1 MSLDWSTTNCAE
13 PLPQTDDEKA
23 IRTALIWATIGL
35 DLGSITADN
44 VDEWLFRLWYQHRC
58 NLDFIWLGD
67 KPDPKEVE
75 GWVRRWIGLSTNV
88 ITLPRK
94 KWLARVQKILV
105 KDTESAISVALAKE
119 ETVDAND

>member
-1 MSLDWSTTNCAE
+1 MSLDWSTTACAE
-13 PLPQTDDEKA
+13 PLPQNDDDKS
-23 IRTALIWATIGL
+23 IRTALIWAALGL
-35 DLGSITADN
+35 DLGSIAADN

-67 KPDPKEVE
+67 EPDPKEVE

-88 ITLPRK
+88 ITLPRQ

-105 KDTESAISVALAKE
+105 KDTESAIGVALAKE
-119 ETVDAND
+119 EDY